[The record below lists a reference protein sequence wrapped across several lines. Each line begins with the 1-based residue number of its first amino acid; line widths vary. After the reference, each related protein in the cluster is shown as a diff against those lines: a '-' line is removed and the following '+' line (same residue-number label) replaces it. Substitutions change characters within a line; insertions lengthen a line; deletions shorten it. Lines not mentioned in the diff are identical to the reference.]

1 MKNVFKQQV
10 TNHVK
15 GFLLAL
21 AVAIPMLT
29 YADES
34 NKVVTDANVVGH
46 VINKKTKKHLPY
58 INIYVLGTMIQTT
71 TDATG
76 HYMLKDLS
84 TGNHTIE
91 VRGTGYRSARKT
103 VNVKSNKTIELNF
116 EIDPDVISLDE
127 VVVSSNRNLS
137 LRRNAASLVNVLD
150 TRTFEVTQSTC
161 LAQGLNFQP
170 GVRTEDNC
178 HNCGFSQVRINGLDG
193 HYSQI
198 LLDSRPVFSA
208 LQGVYGLEQ
217 IPSNMIERVE
227 VVRGGGSALYGA
239 SAIGGTINIIT
250 KEPLVNF
257 AQLGHTFMSL
267 NGGKSYENNT
277 TMNAAVVADNH
288 KAGLY
293 VYGQSHNRKGY
304 DHNGDGYTELP
315 KLITKTVGLNSFL
328 RLTDW
333 SKLKLQYHAITEFR
347 RGGNNLDVPAHEAN
361 IAEQLDH
368 NINGGN
374 LTYDMFTPDEKNR
387 FTAYF
392 SFESVQRKSY
402 YGGIGEGTA
411 EDSIN
416 ARKAYSVTRDLNLV
430 GGAQYIHNFDKLWLM
445 PADLTIGVEHSYD
458 ALKDRSLGFNH
469 LLDQKVNI
477 SSAYLQN
484 EWKNQL
490 LTILIG
496 GRFDKHSL
504 INHIIFS
511 PRANLRYNIT
521 DNINLRAS
529 YAAGFRG
536 PQAFD
541 EDLHTGFAGGDRI
554 ITRLAKNLKEERSN
568 SFSASADIYQRFG
581 DVQAN
586 LLIEGFY
593 TGLNNIFALRNLDGN
608 DENGDRIQE
617 RYNAE
622 GGKVYGANIEGKLA
636 YANLLQIQ
644 AGLTLQK
651 SKYNEAI
658 EWDENAP
665 KEQRMMRTPDTYGYF
680 TATLTPIN
688 HLKASLTGNY
698 TGSML
703 VPHVEGPVE
712 KPIAVKSPSFFTL
725 NAKVAYDF
733 IVNDLVNMEI
743 NAGMQ
748 NITNAYQKDID
759 TGYTR
764 DASYVYGPTMPRTLY
779 MGVKITY

>member
-1 MKNVFKQQV
+1 MKKIFTKQLTIQI
-10 TNHVK
+10 K
-15 GFLLAL
+15 GFLIALAL
-21 AVAIPMLT
+21 AAPALIN
-29 YADES
+29 AEEAE
-34 NKVVTDANVVGH
+34 KVITDANVVGH
-46 VINKKTKKHLPY
+46 VVNKKTNEHLAY
-58 INIYVLGTMIQTT
+58 INVYVVGTMIQTS
-71 TDATG
+71 TDGTG
-76 HYMLKDLS
+76 HYMLKDLPAG
-84 TGNHTIE
+84 THTIE
-91 VRGTGYRSARKT
+91 VRGVGYRTDQKT
-103 VNVKSNKTIELNF
+103 VTVKAHKTIELNF

-137 LRRNAASLVNVLD
+137 LRRNVASLVNVLD

-227 VVRGGGSALYGA
+227 IVRGGGSALYGA

-277 TMNAAVVADNH
+277 AMNASVVADNH

-293 VYGQSHNRKGY
+293 VYGQSHQRKGY
-304 DHNGDGYTELP
+304 DHNGDGYTDLP
-315 KLITKTVGLNSFL
+315 KLITKTVGLSSFL
-328 RLTDW
+328 RLSNW

-347 RGGNNLDVPAHEAN
+347 RGGNNLDVPAHEAS

-387 FTAYF
+387 FTAYI
-392 SFESVQRKSY
+392 SFESVARKSY
-402 YGGIGEGTA
+402 YGGIGEGTPQ
-411 EDSIN
+411 DSAN
-416 ARKAYSVTRDLNLV
+416 ARRAYSVTSDLNLV
-430 GGAQYIHNFDKLWLM
+430 GGAQYIHNFDKLLFM
-445 PADLTIGVEHSYD
+445 PADFTAGIEHGYE

-484 EWKNQL
+484 EWKNEL
-490 LTILIG
+490 LSILIG
-496 GRFDKHSL
+496 GRFDKHSMIKHL
-504 INHIIFS
+504 IFS
-511 PRANLRYNIT
+511 PRVNFRYNIT

-541 EDLHTGFAGGDRI
+541 EDLHTGLAGGDRI
-554 ITRLAKNLKEERSN
+554 VTRLANNLKEERSN

-581 DVQAN
+581 NVQAN

-593 TGLNNIFALRNLDGN
+593 TGLNNIFALRNLDGK
-608 DENGDRIQE
+608 DKNGDRMQE

-622 GGKVYGANIEGKLA
+622 GGKVFGANIEGKLA
-636 YANLLQIQ
+636 FANLLQLQ

-665 KEQRMMRTPDTYGYF
+665 EEQRMMRTPDTYGYF
-680 TATLTPIN
+680 TASATPVN
-688 HLKASLTGNY
+688 HFKVSLTGNY

-712 KPIAVKSPSFFTL
+712 KPIAVESPSFFTL
-725 NAKVAYDF
+725 NTKLAYDF
-733 IVNDLVNMEI
+733 VVNDLVKMEV

-764 DASYVYGPTMPRTLY
+764 DAAYVYGPTMPRTIY